1 MITGTGLARV
11 TIRAPRRRIDVALP
25 EHAPVAELLPELLRH
40 AGEGLADDGERH
52 GGWLLRR
59 ADGQPL
65 VPGGGLHAQGVR
77 DGAVLHLVP
86 ARLAWPELAYDDVV
100 EAVAASAR
108 RVAPGWTPA
117 VTRVAGMAAAGLPLA
132 VGLVALPQVGTPGRA
147 FVALGVAVLLVVAGM
162 VTSIG
167 YGDGPAGA
175 ALAGYAM
182 PYALVGGG
190 LLVAPAGAT
199 GLGWPGAPQLLAS
212 TAPQL
217 LASTAPQLLVGS
229 AALLLSAA
237 LGAAGVAAVPWL
249 FAAGMTAGL
258 LGAAGA
264 ALGLVL
270 PAPEAAAVAMAALV
284 CGIGVLPLLAV
295 RLGRV
300 PVPLVTDAAAGAA
313 TAGPS
318 ARSPAAGRPGHR
330 AAPDRPDPGWVLA
343 AVRRAESLLT
353 GVLVGHAAATA
364 VAAAVL
370 LGGGVAARLLVGVAG
385 VSLLLRAR
393 LFAAV
398 RQRVPVLAAGASCL
412 AALALD
418 GAAGAGSQG
427 GALVLVGFAAAAG
440 VAAVMAGATYAR
452 RPPSPY
458 LSRAA
463 DLADMA
469 LVVSVAPVACAVTGL
484 YGLVLGVTG

>member
-65 VPGGGLHAQGVR
+65 APGGGLHAQGVR

-100 EAVAASAR
+100 ELIAAGAR
-108 RVAPGWTPA
+108 RVAPGWTA
-117 VTRVAGMAAAGLPLA
+117 AATRVAGMVAAGPPLA
-132 VGLVALPQVGTPGRA
+132 AGLVALPQVGTPGRA
-147 FVALGVAVLLVVAGM
+147 FVGLGAAVLLVVAGM
-162 VTSIG
+162 VASIG

-182 PYALVGGG
+182 PYALAGGG
-190 LLVAPAGAT
+190 LLVAPADVT
-199 GLGWPGAPQLLAS
+199 GLGWVGAPQLLA
-212 TAPQL
+212 
-217 LASTAPQLLVGS
+217 GS

-249 FAAGMTAGL
+249 FAAGVTAGL

-270 PAPEAAAVAMAALV
+270 PAPGAAAVVMTVLV
-284 CGIGVLPLLAV
+284 CGVGVLPLLAV
-295 RLGRV
+295 RLGKV
-300 PVPLVTDAAAGAA
+300 PVPPVALPVHGPA
-313 TAGPS
+313 TG
-318 ARSPAAGRPGHR
+318 GPGHR
-330 AAPDRPDPGWVLA
+330 SAPDRPDSGRVLA
-343 AVRRAESLLT
+343 AVRRTDSLLT
-353 GVLVGHAAATA
+353 GLLIGHAAATA
-364 VAAAVL
+364 VAAGVL
-370 LGGGVAARLLVGVAG
+370 LRGGVAGRLLVGVAG

-398 RQRVPVLAAGASCL
+398 RQRVPVLAAGGSCL

-418 GAAGAGSQG
+418 VTAGAGSLG
-427 GALVLVGFAAAAG
+427 GALVLVGVAVVAG
-440 VAAVMAGATYAR
+440 LVTVVAGATYAG

-458 LSRAA
+458 LGRAA
-463 DLADMA
+463 DLTDLV
-469 LVVSVAPVACAVTGL
+469 LVVSVVPVACAVLGL
-484 YGLVLGVTG
+484 YGLVRGVTG

>member
-1 MITGTGLARV
+1 MGTGLARV
-11 TIRAPRRRIDVALP
+11 TIRAPHRRVDVALP

-40 AGEGLADDGERH
+40 AGEGLADDGEHH

-65 VPGGGLHAQGVR
+65 APGGGLHAQGVR

-100 EAVAASAR
+100 EVIAAGAR
-108 RVAPGWTPA
+108 RVAPGWTGA
-117 VTRVAGMAAAGLPLA
+117 ATRVAGMAAAGLPLA
-132 VGLVALPQVGTPGRA
+132 VGLVALPQVAPPGRA
-147 FVALGVAVLLVVAGM
+147 FVGLGVAVLLVVAGM
-162 VTSIG
+162 IASIG
-167 YGDGPAGA
+167 YGDGPLGA

-182 PYALVGGG
+182 PYALAGGG
-190 LLVAPAGAT
+190 LLVAPADLT
-199 GLGWPGAPQLLAS
+199 GLGWLG
-212 TAPQL
+212 
-217 LASTAPQLLVGS
+217 APQLLVGS
-229 AALLLSAA
+229 VALLLSAA

-249 FAAGMTAGL
+249 FAAGVTAGL
-258 LGAAGA
+258 LGALGA

-270 PAPEAAAVAMAALV
+270 PAPGAAAVVMTALV
-284 CGIGVLPLLAV
+284 CGVGVLPLLAI

-300 PVPLVTDAAAGAA
+300 PVPPVTEAVAGSPAAGSPAV
-313 TAGPS
+313 G
-318 ARSPAAGRPGHR
+318 SPAAGRPGHR
-330 AAPDRPDPGWVLA
+330 AAPGQPDGARVLA

-353 GVLVGHAAATA
+353 GALAGHAAATA
-364 VAAAVL
+364 VAAGVL

-393 LFAAV
+393 IFAAV
-398 RQRVPVLAAGASCL
+398 RQRVPVLAAGVSCL

-418 GAAGAGSQG
+418 VTAGTLPQG
-427 GALVLVGFAAAAG
+427 GAMMLVG
-440 VAAVMAGATYAR
+440 AAVALGLAAVLAGATYAR

-463 DLADMA
+463 DLADLV
-469 LVVSVAPVACAVTGL
+469 LVVSVVPVACAVLGL
-484 YGLVLGVTG
+484 YGLVRGVTG